1 MIEPSRRICSLLPS
15 ATEIVCALGLGDRLV
30 GVTHECDYPPE
41 ATGKPRVTASVI
53 DSEGMSSREI
63 DAAVRDSLAEQA
75 TIYHLDRS
83 LLDRLQPDLVL
94 TQELCDVCAVGSNE
108 VREVVASLSHV
119 PRVVSLEPRT
129 LGEVLDSILL
139 VGRLAGAMRQAIQVV
154 EGLRQRIEAVSRAV
168 AGQPVTSVLTLEWI
182 DPVFV
187 GGHWVP
193 EMVECAGGR
202 DVLGHAGQPSREVSW
217 DQVVASAPDVVIL
230 MPCGFG
236 LDRSIE
242 EFRKAGFPPAWG
254 QLPAVL
260 HDRVY
265 AVDGSSYF
273 NRPGPRL
280 VDGVEILG
288 SILHPEVFTTAP
300 EGAFAR
306 VEMASAGMTTSL

>member
-30 GVTHECDYPPE
+30 GVTHECDYPPV
-41 ATGKPRVTASVI
+41 ATGKPQVTSSVI
-53 DSEGMSSREI
+53 DSDGMSSREI
-63 DAAVRDSLAEQA
+63 DTAVRESLAEQA
-75 TIYHLDRS
+75 TIYHLDRR

-108 VREVVASLSHV
+108 VREVVATLSHV
-119 PRVVSLEPRT
+119 PQVVSLEPRT

-139 VGRLAGAMRQAIQVV
+139 VGRLAGAMREAIQFV
-154 EGLRQRIEAVSRAV
+154 EVLRERIGAVSRAV
-168 AGQPVTSVLTLEWI
+168 AGQRVTSVLTLEWI

-193 EMVECAGGR
+193 EMVARAGGR
-202 DVLGHAGQPSREVSW
+202 DVLGVAGHPSREVSW
-217 DQVVASAPDVVIL
+217 PEVVASAPEVVVL

-236 LDRSIE
+236 LERSIE
-242 EFRKAGFPPAWG
+242 EFRKANFPPEWQ
-254 QLPAVL
+254 QLPAVR

-288 SILHPEVFTTAP
+288 SILHPEVFASAP
-300 EGAFAR
+300 AGAFAR
-306 VEMASAGMTTSL
+306 IGMSSASSAAR

>member
-1 MIEPSRRICSLLPS
+1 MMEPSQRICSLLPS
-15 ATEIVCALGLGDRLV
+15 ATEIVCALGLDDRLV

-41 ATGKPRVTASVI
+41 ATRKPRVTSSVI

-63 DAAVRDSLAEQA
+63 DAAVRESLAEQA
-75 TIYHLDRS
+75 TIYHLDRR

-108 VREVVASLSHV
+108 VREVVATLSPV

-129 LGEVLDSILL
+129 LVEVLDSILL
-139 VGRLAGAMRQAIQVV
+139 VGRLAGTMRAAIQLV
-154 EGLRQRIEAVSRAV
+154 EDLRARIDAVSRAV
-168 AGQPVTSVLTLEWI
+168 TEQPVISVLTLEWI

-193 EMVECAGGR
+193 EMVDRAGGR
-202 DVLGHAGQPSREVSW
+202 DVLGQAGYPSREVSW
-217 DQVVASAPDVVIL
+217 HQIVASAPDVVIL

-236 LDRSIE
+236 LERSIE
-242 EFRKAGFPPAWG
+242 EFRAADFPPEWR
-254 QLPAVL
+254 QLPAVR

-288 SILHPEVFTTAP
+288 AILHPEAGVTAP
-300 EGAFAR
+300 MGAFAR
-306 VEMASAGMTTSL
+306 VELSSVGAATSD